1 MPWWRDGVWICMDDV
16 WMMYGWHGQQ
26 RTDMG
31 LFAIGS
37 NGWMNLFTGNYYQLF
52 VRLGCHRITR
62 CSPGMRLIL
71 SHIWSLY
78 REMCFF
84 DLLKLP
90 QLNWIMMVKFY
101 TIGNPY
107 RYAYILFFAVVV
119 FFVEWKKNP
128 SFPDMSRFSVDFPYM
143 FNSSADHLRSSFIP
157 PWSAPVP
164 GAARPLKPKSGSGRC
179 TAWTLGVGR
188 LAERVGYRWIIPS
201 GKWTWL

>member
-31 LFAIGS
+31 WLFAIGS

-119 FFVEWKKNP
+119 FFVEWKKILHFQICPGFP
-128 SFPDMSRFSVDFPYM
+128 SIFPICLTHQRIIWGLRLYHHDQRLCPARRDRWSRRVALGDVP
-143 FNSSADHLRSSFIP
+143 LGRSEWDDWQNALDI
-157 PWSAPVP
+157 
-164 GAARPLKPKSGSGRC
+164 
-179 TAWTLGVGR
+179 VG
-188 LAERVGYRWIIPS
+188 
-201 GKWTWL
+201 